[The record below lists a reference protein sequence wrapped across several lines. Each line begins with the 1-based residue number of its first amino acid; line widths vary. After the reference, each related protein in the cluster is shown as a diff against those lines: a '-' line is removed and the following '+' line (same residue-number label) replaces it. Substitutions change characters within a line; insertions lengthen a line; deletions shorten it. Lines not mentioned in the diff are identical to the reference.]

1 MDFEHVF
8 HPASDPAAP
17 TLLLLH
23 GTGADEHDLVGLG
36 RALDSRAALL
46 SPRGKV
52 NENGANRWFR
62 RLREGVYDVDDIIER
77 THELAAFVEAAADR
91 YQVDRGRLIAV
102 GFSNGAN
109 IAAATLLL
117 RPDLLHGAA
126 LFAAGA
132 PLQGREPERVDL
144 AGTSVFVSAGEV
156 DMMIP
161 IDQARLLATQLT
173 ERGADVELREH
184 PGGHAL
190 PPAVLGR
197 AREWLSDLPVGKR
210 D

>member
-8 HPASDPAAP
+8 HPASEPGAP

-23 GTGADEHDLVGLG
+23 GTGADEHDLLGLG
-36 RALDSRAALL
+36 RALAPQAALL
-46 SPRGKV
+46 SPRGRV

-62 RLREGVYDVDDIIER
+62 RLREGVYDVDDVIAR
-77 THELAAFVEAAADR
+77 THELAGFVETAVER
-91 YQVDRGRLIAV
+91 YQLDRDQLVAV

-117 RPDLLHGAA
+117 RPGLLRGAA

-132 PLQGREPERVDL
+132 PLQDREPDRVDL
-144 AGTSVFVSAGEV
+144 AGTSVFVSAGES

-173 ERGADVELREH
+173 DRGADVELSEH

-190 PPAVLGR
+190 PPAVLAR
-197 AREWLSDLPVGKR
+197 AREWLTGLFAGNR
-210 D
+210 G

>member
-1 MDFEHVF
+1 MNFEHVF

-23 GTGADEHDLVGLG
+23 GTGADEHDLIGLG
-36 RALDSRAALL
+36 RALDPKAALL

-77 THELAAFVEAAADR
+77 THELAGFVEAAADR
-91 YQVDRGRLIAV
+91 YRLDRGRLIAV

-117 RPDLLHGAA
+117 RPGLLRGAA

-132 PLQGREPERVDL
+132 PLQEREPERVDL
-144 AGTSVFVSAGEV
+144 AGTSVFVSAGEA

-173 ERGADVELREH
+173 ERSADVELREH

-197 AREWLSDLPVGKR
+197 AREWLSELPVGER